1 VRASPGTVRFSDGV
15 RDDTNVFLLVKLDQ
29 VCLIRRAGA
38 PSPQVWPHLG
48 PVVLLLELRHRGYE
62 IASRGFL
69 FTEIPYSLC
78 GSHLGDRVGAEAEG
92 E

>member
-1 VRASPGTVRFSDGV
+1 MS
-15 RDDTNVFLLVKLDQ
+15 NQ
-29 VCLIRRAGA
+29 AGWSTQPAGLA
-38 PSPQVWPHLG
+38 PSCPM
-48 PVVLLLELRHRGYE
+48 VLLLELRHRGYE

-69 FTEIPYSLC
+69 FTEIPDSLG